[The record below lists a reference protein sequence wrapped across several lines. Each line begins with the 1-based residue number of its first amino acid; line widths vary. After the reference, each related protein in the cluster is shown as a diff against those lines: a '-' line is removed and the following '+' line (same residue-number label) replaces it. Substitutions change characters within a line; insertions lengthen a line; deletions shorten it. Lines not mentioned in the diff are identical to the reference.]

1 MHLPWKLI
9 LLGGAGVLGLVLL
22 LLLLATV
29 LHRKQNRSDWASPGL
44 YGVEGRMGAGKSYM
58 LAWCGVQALAS
69 GRPVWA
75 NFDLQGAHRY
85 TCWADLLEVPQGDPD
100 RRETWPMV
108 LMDEVHLWWP
118 REAWRAPGDVM
129 AWASQLRK
137 QKITMFW
144 ASQSVAFVS
153 NRLIRLT
160 FGIWSCVRLRSG
172 HQYTLWA
179 AETYQRLS
187 QRERLSRMY
196 VKRAAAVMAAYN
208 TNEIVAG
215 SMEWGDGQGFE
226 SLSVRRSAP
235 GADRPSEAVGRTGA
249 GPRHLAAVVDP
260 EHVSAS

>member
-1 MHLPWKLI
+1 
-9 LLGGAGVLGLVLL
+9 
-22 LLLLATV
+22 
-29 LHRKQNRSDWASPGL
+29 
-44 YGVEGRMGAGKSYM
+44 
-58 LAWCGVQALAS
+58 
-69 GRPVWA
+69 
-75 NFDLQGAHRY
+75 
-85 TCWADLLEVPQGDPD
+85 
-100 RRETWPMV
+100 MV

-172 HQYTLWA
+172 HQITRCGLLRPA
-179 AETYQRLS
+179 RRLS

-226 SLSVRRSAP
+226 SLSVRGSAP
-235 GADRPSEAVGRTGA
+235 GADQPSEAVGPHRSRTSSSGC
-249 GPRHLAAVVDP
+249 GC
-260 EHVSAS
+260 